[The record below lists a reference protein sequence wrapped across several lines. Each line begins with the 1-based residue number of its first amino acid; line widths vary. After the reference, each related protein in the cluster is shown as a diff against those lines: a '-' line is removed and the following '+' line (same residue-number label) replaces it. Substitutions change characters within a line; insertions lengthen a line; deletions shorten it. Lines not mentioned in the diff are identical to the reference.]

1 MARERKFSEEE
12 LYNAVE
18 RVLLTSGYEGLNFGL
33 LAEHL
38 QVSRGAIYKYYK
50 NKEDLVLEFM
60 VHKMHIFFRELK
72 EIEKYESFEHKFDYL
87 FHIMFKHSAIVQILA
102 MAHQNPFDK
111 NERMIRN
118 KEKMTEYHLNIY
130 AQLDSFIKLGKK
142 EKIIKEDY
150 PNSLLLGMMFQ
161 TIIIPNHFEVPEEEW
176 VTSIKN
182 ILRKGMFN

>member
-1 MARERKFSEEE
+1 MARERKFSEDD
-12 LYNAVE
+12 LFKAVE
-18 RVLLTSGYEGLNFGL
+18 RVLLTSGYDGLNFGL
-33 LAEHL
+33 LAEQLH
-38 QVSRGAIYKYYK
+38 VSRGALYKYYK
-50 NKEDLVLEFM
+50 NKEDLVLEYM

-72 EIEKYESFEHKFDYL
+72 EMEKHESFEHKFDYL

-118 KEKMTEYHLNIY
+118 KDKMTEYHLNIY
-130 AQLDSFIKLGKK
+130 AQLDSFIKFGKQ
-142 EKIIKEDY
+142 EGIIKDEF

-161 TIIIPNHFEVPEEEW
+161 TIVIPNHFGVPEEEW

-182 ILRKGMFN
+182 IIQKGMFI